1 MLNKKLKTFFF
12 QGGDTTDDNYST
24 FTDIHQQLA
33 TAKKINDK
41 KMERKQQAKEFQRME
56 KESQLIKEDPRTLL
70 PRSHVT
76 KQALKTNQ
84 GQPNPE
90 KNIHE
95 FADLLISK
103 LSVVRKEIQDK
114 ILLNKKLNQVTDAD
128 SSVASFG
135 PYSSDANSKKRYQQQ
150 VQNKLKKKLFFWLL
164 SFCLHPYM

>member
-1 MLNKKLKTFFF
+1 
-12 QGGDTTDDNYST
+12 
-24 FTDIHQQLA
+24 
-33 TAKKINDK
+33 
-41 KMERKQQAKEFQRME
+41 MERKQQAKEFQRME

-135 PYSSDANSKKRYQQQ
+135 PYSSDTNSKKRYQQQ
-150 VQNKLKKKLFFWLL
+150 VLYISNLKKTFF
-164 SFCLHPYM
+164 